1 VLVVRRFFSGNA
13 LNAVF
18 GPWAAVEEKGIFEA
32 PGFDCEFSLGLGIP
46 RQNGHGARRHNMGKR
61 TMAVEWLG
69 LARFA
74 VSSVKSLYDYSFGQS
89 PHMNFEAGDYG
100 VKLRIGNPR
109 TETIIVE
116 TIDGSPSI
124 LGFSPSH
131 EIDDLARAIATHR
144 QIRVE
149 EVMAVVSPKADVV
162 ISVLTFDPF
171 GVAYGGV

>member
-1 VLVVRRFFSGNA
+1 
-13 LNAVF
+13 
-18 GPWAAVEEKGIFEA
+18 
-32 PGFDCEFSLGLGIP
+32 
-46 RQNGHGARRHNMGKR
+46 
-61 TMAVEWLG
+61 MAVEWLG

-89 PHMNFEAGDYG
+89 PHMNFEASDYG

-116 TIDGSPSI
+116 TIDASPSI
-124 LGFSPSH
+124 LGFSLSH

-144 QIRVE
+144 QIPVE
-149 EVMAVVSPKADVV
+149 EAMAVVSPKADVV

-171 GVAYGGV
+171 GTSSPGLIIRVRLHWRRATRGLFSKRRETKKISVSDIRDLQWAAERRRP